1 MGVLGRKRK
10 GGTEVSL
17 RCTYLMNHYGSIMIG
32 YKLHFI
38 VVACSTLGYS
48 NMYACV
54 RVCLPV
60 SLSLCL
66 FDMTRTNPSM
76 WNLLLF
82 LSSATCRS
90 RSFPSRNVARILSY
104 PCACVYC
111 LQFVSISALSC
122 LSTVVIVTI
131 PVASV
136 FTYITTLSRAGC
148 DRRLSSIRCW
158 T

>member
-60 SLSLCL
+60 SLSLPVRHDKNKSVNVESTLVSLKRHLSFSIISIAQRCSYSL
-66 FDMTRTNPSM
+66 LS
-76 WNLLLF
+76 LCVCVLSSVCIHQCALLF
-82 LSSATCRS
+82 VHRRHRYHPRCFCLHIHHNAVSCR
-90 RSFPSRNVARILSY
+90 L
-104 PCACVYC
+104 
-111 LQFVSISALSC
+111 
-122 LSTVVIVTI
+122 
-131 PVASV
+131 
-136 FTYITTLSRAGC
+136 
-148 DRRLSSIRCW
+148 
-158 T
+158 